1 MRLRI
6 AFSCVAAV
14 FLASNAVAA
23 GVTLT
28 DRISKE
34 IPLYIAGSFWI
45 DNPVGSIEIYGSDL
59 PGAVVTKPAIAM
71 PGATMTCDVNIRI
84 PCAMA
89 FESTPARAPA

>member
-34 IPLYIAGSFWI
+34 IPLNIAGSFWI
-45 DNPVGSIEIYGSDL
+45 DNPVGSIEI
-59 PGAVVTKPAIAM
+59 
-71 PGATMTCDVNIRI
+71 
-84 PCAMA
+84 
-89 FESTPARAPA
+89 